1 MAKLRQ
7 IQVRYLPDQDR
18 ILLRMNGAESEE
30 YRMWVTRRYLAVLWP
45 MLARFVAAEPIVQ
58 QARPETRRAV
68 LDFQREKALS
78 EADFKTRFREP
89 PPEQAALP
97 LGEEPLLLERVE
109 LRRNAQGR
117 DLLWLGD
124 RTRRGV
130 EIMPSRQIIH
140 SLAKLLADAS
150 RKAGWG
156 LSLALASVPS
166 SEAIQVAR
174 PN

>member
-78 EADFKTRFREP
+78 
-89 PPEQAALP
+89 
-97 LGEEPLLLERVE
+97 
-109 LRRNAQGR
+109 
-117 DLLWLGD
+117 
-124 RTRRGV
+124 
-130 EIMPSRQIIH
+130 
-140 SLAKLLADAS
+140 
-150 RKAGWG
+150 
-156 LSLALASVPS
+156 
-166 SEAIQVAR
+166 
-174 PN
+174 